1 MAAPSI
7 PQSSS
12 HGSSLPSSHFQTHR
26 RRWRSNT
33 TSRLDL
39 GELSRG
45 KGYGSQKYFVLI
57 VVTGAKRRR
66 QGACPPL
73 AGAGK
78 SLCPRLRIPPPPP
91 AFAEAP
97 AGLPAEAMRRLA
109 SQGGCGQRKGQI
121 KNHFSSSGWR
131 TSTKGHGIL
140 PTGRGLT
147 WSLVRNDGITQPYLV
162 DEPLSL
168 TLPLSHKVLFFGP
181 RQNLS
186 QRINFSSPISGDNPV
201 DISKL
206 MLA

>member
-39 GELSRG
+39 DELSRG

-66 QGACPPL
+66 PARGPGPPGGSGQVL
-73 AGAGK
+73 VPATSNPNPSGQP
-78 SLCPRLRIPPPPP
+78 SLKLW
-91 AFAEAP
+91 
-97 AGLPAEAMRRLA
+97 LA
-109 SQGGCGQRKGQI
+109 SHGGCSQQNGEI

-131 TSTKGHGIL
+131 ASTKGHGIL
-140 PTGRGLT
+140 PTGPGLT

-168 TLPLSHKVLFFGP
+168 TLPLSHKVLF
-181 RQNLS
+181 
-186 QRINFSSPISGDNPV
+186 
-201 DISKL
+201 
-206 MLA
+206 LAQGKI

>member
-39 GELSRG
+39 DELSRG

-66 QGACPPL
+66 QGARPPGGSGQVL
-73 AGAGK
+73 VPATSNPNPSGQP
-78 SLCPRLRIPPPPP
+78 SLKLW
-91 AFAEAP
+91 
-97 AGLPAEAMRRLA
+97 LA
-109 SQGGCGQRKGQI
+109 SQGGCSQQNGEIQ
-121 KNHFSSSGWR
+121 NHFSSSGWR
-131 TSTKGHGIL
+131 ASTKGHGIL

-147 WSLVRNDGITQPYLV
+147 WSLVRTDGITQPYLV

-168 TLPLSHKVLFFGP
+168 TPPLSYQVLF
-181 RQNLS
+181 
-186 QRINFSSPISGDNPV
+186 
-201 DISKL
+201 
-206 MLA
+206 LA